1 MDPYFVFFVTL
12 IGNIIYVYLILHIVQ
27 MPGHDLFDVDLLNL
41 SGLCSPHDKVIDVIT
56 INEMQYDDQIEM
68 WYII

>member
-1 MDPYFVFFVTL
+1 M
-12 IGNIIYVYLILHIVQ
+12 YVYLILHIVQ

-41 SGLCSPHDKVIDVIT
+41 SGLCSPHDKVIDVMT